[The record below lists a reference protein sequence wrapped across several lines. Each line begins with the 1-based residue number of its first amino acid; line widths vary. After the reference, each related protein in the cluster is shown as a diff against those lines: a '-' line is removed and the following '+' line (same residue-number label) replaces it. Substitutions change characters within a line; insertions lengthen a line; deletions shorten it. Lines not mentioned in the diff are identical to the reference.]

1 MTRVVALVESRMAS
15 TRLPGK
21 NLLPIL
27 GKPMLARLLERLKR
41 CRMVDELCVATTRD
55 AADDALEALARAE
68 GVACHRGS
76 VDDVLERTLH
86 AATALKA
93 DVIVEI
99 TGDCPLVD
107 PDIADAAVRRY
118 LKGGV
123 DYVANVLDRLSFP
136 VGFDVQVYSRA
147 ALAEVSGLT
156 DDPFDRGNVTPF
168 FYRNPQRYRLL
179 NLFAPPALDRPYR
192 YALTSGRSRVVT
204 AVYGRSTRAAFDAP
218 TSSALTVGTSPC
230 AMPDPSI
237 DYPHSTNASA
247 VRRTVFPCRPDAR
260 GHRQVWPDRGIN
272 DRGGRV

>member
-1 MTRVVALVESRMAS
+1 MTRVVALVESRMTS

-21 NLLPIL
+21 NLRPIL

-41 CRMVDELCVATTRD
+41 CRMVDELCVATTREP
-55 AADDALEALARAE
+55 ADDALEALARAE
-68 GVACHRGS
+68 GVGCYRGS
-76 VDDVLERTLH
+76 VDDVLERTLE
-86 AATALKA
+86 AATAMKA

-99 TGDCPLVD
+99 TGDCPLID

-168 FYRNPQRYRLL
+168 FYHNPRRYRLL
-179 NLFAPPALDRPYR
+179 NLFAPPALDRPYLLCVD
-192 YALTSGRSRVVT
+192 YPADFEVVT
-204 AVYGRSTRAAFDAP
+204 AVYEALYPRRAAFDAFDI
-218 TSSALTVGTSPC
+218 VGLLDERKDLAQRNARSVP
-230 AMPDPSI
+230 I
-237 DYPHSTNASA
+237 DYPHSTDGSSSQEELSFHA
-247 VRRTVFPCRPDAR
+247 P
-260 GHRQVWPDRGIN
+260 
-272 DRGGRV
+272 

>member
-21 NLLPIL
+21 NLRPIL

-41 CRMVDELCVATTRD
+41 CQMVDEVGVATTREPE
-55 AADDALEALARAE
+55 DDALEVLARAE
-68 GVACHRGS
+68 GVACYRGS

-93 DVIVEI
+93 DVIAEI
-99 TGDCPLVD
+99 TGDCPLIDPAIVD
-107 PDIADAAVRRY
+107 ASVRRY

-156 DDPFDRGNVTPF
+156 SDPFDRGNVTPF

-179 NLFAPPALDRPYR
+179 NLYAPPALDRPEY
-192 YALTSGRSRVVT
+192 LLCVDHQVDLDVVT
-204 AVYGRSTRAAFDAP
+204 AIYETLYPRRAAFDAFDIV
-218 TSSALTVGTSPC
+218 ALLDGRKDLAGRNVR
-230 AMPDPSI
+230 PDGI
-237 DYPHSTNASA
+237 DYPKTVDASA
-247 VRRTVFPCRPDAR
+247 VQEELSFHAA
-260 GHRQVWPDRGIN
+260 
-272 DRGGRV
+272 

>member
-41 CRMVDELCVATTRD
+41 CQMVDELCVATTRD
-55 AADDALEALARAE
+55 AADDTLDALARAE
-68 GVACHRGS
+68 GLACYRGS
-76 VDDVLERTLH
+76 VDDVLERMLH
-86 AATALKA
+86 AATALGA

-99 TGDCPLVD
+99 TGDCPLID
-107 PDIADAAVRRY
+107 PAIVDAAVRRY

-123 DYVANVLDRLSFP
+123 DYVTNVLDRLSFP

-147 ALAEVSGLT
+147 ALAEVSDLT

-179 NLFAPPALDRPYR
+179 NLFAPPALDRPYLLCVD
-192 YALTSGRSRVVT
+192 YPVDFEVVT
-204 AVYGRSTRAAFDAP
+204 AVYEALYLRRADFDAFDIIELLDDHKDLARRNSRSVP
-218 TSSALTVGTSPC
+218 
-230 AMPDPSI
+230 I
-237 DYPHSTNASA
+237 DYPRST
-247 VRRTVFPCRPDAR
+247 DAPAAQEELSF
-260 GHRQVWPDRGIN
+260 HAA
-272 DRGGRV
+272 